1 MHLSECTVSDRNTS
15 PKFLHW

>member
-1 MHLSECTVSDRNTS
+1 MYLSESTVSDRNTS